1 MATWKKVV
9 IESAADTIAQDT
21 TGNAGTATALETART
36 IGGVS
41 FDGTANINLP
51 GVNTSGSQDTSGN
64 AATATALETART
76 IGGVSFDG
84 TANINLPG
92 VNTAGNQDT
101 SGNAATATALATGR
115 TIALS
120 GDVTASGVSF
130 DGTSNITIS
139 GTSLAADSVG
149 NDELDLV
156 TGNTASDGNILSY
169 DSSTGG
175 GTLKWIANTAA
186 ANDSTVTL
194 SAGAGLSGGGSFTTN
209 QSSGSTVTFNVDFG
223 EFTETA
229 VTVAD
234 DYIVF
239 LDGSGTGAERKESI
253 ADLVT
258 AMTGTNLAS
267 QAGVIQLATNP
278 DIAGTLDVTGVAT
291 FDNNVTIAGD
301 LTVNGTTTTVNST
314 TVEVADKMLK
324 LANVATPTT
333 STANGGGIQLE
344 SSATLAEW
352 PELKWNSS
360 GNLAGW
366 TISDH
371 TATSST
377 DFPISIMQF
386 GTAAP
391 SSPAIETE
399 GGAGSF
405 FADTTN
411 GNLYLYI

>member
-9 IESAADTIAQDT
+9 IESAAGAITQDT
-21 TGNAGTATALETART
+21 TGNAGTATALENART

-41 FDGTANINLP
+41 FNGTANIDLP
-51 GVNTSGSQDTSGN
+51 GVNASGTQDTSGN
-64 AATATALETART
+64 AATATALETAVT

-84 TANINLPG
+84 TANIDLPG
-92 VNTAGNQDT
+92 VNTSGTQNT

-120 GDVTASGVSF
+120 GDVTATGVSF
-130 DGTSNITIS
+130 NGTSDITIS
-139 GTSLAADSVG
+139 TALAADSVG

-156 TGNTASDGNILSY
+156 TGNTAANGNILSY
-169 DSSTGG
+169 DSTTGG

-186 ANDSTVTL
+186 ANNSTVTL
-194 SAGAGLSGGGSFTTN
+194 AAGTGLTGGGSFTTN

-229 VTVAD
+229 VAVAE

-239 LDGSGTGAERKESI
+239 LDGNGTGAERKESI

-258 AMTGTNLAS
+258 AMTGTNLVS
-267 QAGVIQLATNP
+267 QNGVIKLAVNP
-278 DIAGTLDVTGVAT
+278 DVEGTLDVTGAAT
-291 FDNNVTIAGD
+291 FDSNVTIAGN

-324 LANVATPTT
+324 LANVASPDT

-366 TISDH
+366 TVSDH

-377 DFPISIMQF
+377 DFPIAIMEF

-391 SSPAIETE
+391 NSPAIQTE

>member
-92 VNTAGNQDT
+92 VNASGTQDT
-101 SGNAATATALATGR
+101 SGNAATATALETGR
-115 TIALS
+115 NFSIT
-120 GDVTASGVSF
+120 GDVTASAVSF
-130 DGTSNITIS
+130 DGTGNVALSA
-139 GTSLAADSVG
+139 SLAADSVG
-149 NDELDLV
+149 NAELDLV
-156 TGNTASDGNILSY
+156 TGNTASNGNILSY
-169 DSSTGG
+169 DGTTGG
-175 GTLKWIANTAA
+175 GTLKWVANTAA

-194 SAGAGLSGGGSFTTN
+194 SAGAGLSGGGTFTTN
-209 QSSGSTVTFNVDFG
+209 QGSGSTVTFNVDFG
-223 EFTETA
+223 EFSETA

-258 AMTGTNLAS
+258 AMTGANLVS
-267 QAGVIQLATNP
+267 QNGVIKLAVNP
-278 DIAGTLDVTGVAT
+278 DVEGTLDVTGNAT
-291 FDNNVTIAGD
+291 FDSDVTIAGD
-301 LTVNGTTTTVNST
+301 LTVTGTTTTVEST
-314 TVEVADKMLK
+314 NLLVDDTFISLNDNA
-324 LANVATPTT
+324 
-333 STANGGGIQLE
+333 TANADTGIVFGGADNKVFGWDNGQESGRFGVDYTGGDATVAGGGF
-344 SSATLAEW
+344 SPDGWVSTVHTAAGDSTNATSALAQIGNMYI
-352 PELKWNSS
+352 NSS
-360 GNLAGW
+360 NQD
-366 TISDH
+366 I
-371 TATSST
+371 
-377 DFPISIMQF
+377 
-386 GTAAP
+386 
-391 SSPAIETE
+391 
-399 GGAGSF
+399 
-405 FADTTN
+405 
-411 GNLYLYI
+411 YIYS

>member
-41 FDGTANINLP
+41 FDGTSNINLP
-51 GVNTSGSQDTSGN
+51 GVNTS
-64 AATATALETART
+64 
-76 IGGVSFDG
+76 
-84 TANINLPG
+84 
-92 VNTAGNQDT
+92 GNQDT

-115 TIALS
+115 NFSIT
-120 GDVTASGVSF
+120 GDVTASAVSF
-130 DGTSNITIS
+130 DGTGNVALSSTI
-139 GTSLAADSVG
+139 AAGSIDESMLNATNAPT
-149 NDELDLV
+149 NDY
-156 TGNTASDGNILSY
+156 ILSY
-169 DSSTGG
+169 DQTSGG
-175 GTLKWIANTAA
+175 FTWIANTAS
-186 ANDSTVTL
+186 ANDATITV
-194 SAGAGLSGGGSFTTN
+194 SAGTGLIGGGDFTTN
-209 QSSGSTVTFNVDFG
+209 QGSNETITLNVDLQ
-223 EFTETA
+223 EVQEAA
-229 VTVAD
+229 VAVGT
-234 DYIVF
+234 DYMVF
-239 LDGSGTGAERKESI
+239 LDGGATGTTRKESI
-253 ADLVT
+253 ADVVT
-258 AMTGTNLAS
+258 GITGTNLAS
-267 QAGVIQLATNP
+267 QSGVIKLAVNP
-278 DIAGTLDVTGVAT
+278 DIEGTLDVTGNAT
-291 FDNNVTIAGD
+291 FDSNVTVAGN

-324 LANVATPTT
+324 LANVASPTT
-333 STANGGGIQLE
+333 TTANGGGLQLE
-344 SSATLAEW
+344 SSATAAEW

-377 DFPISIMQF
+377 DFPISIMEF

>member
-9 IESAADTIAQDT
+9 VESASGTITQDT
-21 TGNAGTATALETART
+21 TGNAATATTATTASALATART
-36 IGGVS
+36 IG
-41 FDGTANINLP
+41 
-51 GVNTSGSQDTSGN
+51 
-64 AATATALETART
+64 
-76 IGGVSFDG
+76 
-84 TANINLPG
+84 
-92 VNTAGNQDT
+92 
-101 SGNAATATALATGR
+101 
-115 TIALS
+115 LS
-120 GDVTASGVSF
+120 GDVSGSASF
-130 DGTSNITIS
+130 DGSANITIS
-139 GTSLAADSVG
+139 ATVADDSHNHTISNVDGLQTALDAKQAADADLTAIAGLSNADGNFIVGNGSTWVAESGATVRSSLGLGSLATKSAI
-149 NDELDLV
+149 V
-156 TGNTASDGNILSY
+156 TGDITDGTILEADLNVTNTPTAGQILSY
-169 DSSTGG
+169 ASAGG
-175 GTLKWIANTAA
+175 GFTWIANTAA

-194 SAGAGLSGGGSFTTN
+194 SAGTGLSGGGSFTTN
-209 QSSGSTVTFNVDFG
+209 QSGGSTVTFNVDFG

-258 AMTGTNLAS
+258 AMTGNNLAS
-267 QAGVIQLATNP
+267 QNGVIQLTTNP

-333 STANGGGIQLE
+333 TTANGGGIQLE
-344 SSATLAEW
+344 SSATAAEW

-366 TISDH
+366 TVSDH

-377 DFPISIMQF
+377 DFPIAIMEF